1 MTLLAPTLEAFFT
14 QHLAGHRQARPRT
27 IGSYRD
33 TWRLFLG
40 YALDTTGAAF
50 AGLDIAALDAGLVS
64 SFLAHLEQ
72 ERGNT
77 ARTRNARLA
86 AIRSVLSSPPC
97 ATPSTLRRSPR
108 VLAIPAKKHG
118 RASVSYLTAR
128 ARSRPCS
135 RPRTPRRGTAAATT
149 RSSPLPPRPGCGAPS
164 SPGSPAA
171 TSRPGPDPT
180 VRCHGKGRKDRVT
193 PLAANTDRRDPHLAP
208 PSAPASPPIRCSRPL
223 PRRPLSPATPSRT
236 WFETAHRD
244 RGGGLPV
251 HPRQKRHPAHPA
263 AFRGHGPAA
272 RRGRSRHDRPLDGA
286 REAPVDAAVHP
297 RRPHAQGE
305 GPGPDLAAD
314 DEDRQV
320 PAARQ
325 APRVP
330 RGPGIMPLA

>member
-14 QHLAGHRQARPRT
+14 RYMAGQRQASPRT

-40 YALDTTGAAF
+40 YALEKTGTAP
-50 AGLDIAALDAGLVS
+50 AGLDIAAVDTGLVS
-64 SFLAHLEQ
+64 GFLAHLEAG
-72 ERGNT
+72 RGNT

-86 AIRSVLSSPPC
+86 AIRSFFKF
-97 ATPSTLRRSPR
+97 AALRHPEHAGTIAR

-118 RASVSYLTAR
+118 RRSVSYLTA
-128 ARSRPCS
+128 A
-135 RPRTPRRGTAAATT
+135 GAAALIAAPDTT
-149 RSSPLPPRPGCGAPS
+149 TWHGRRDHALLALAAQTGLRSSELTGLTRGDVQAGT
-164 SPGSPAA
+164 G
-171 TSRPGPDPT
+171 PT

-193 PLAANTDRRDPHLAP
+193 PLTANTA
-208 PSAPASPPIRCSRPL
+208 AVI
-223 PRRPLSPATPSRT
+223 RT
-236 WFETAHRD
+236 WLRQQPGEPARPAVPDHYRAAAVLRRHPGPGRTAHRD

-286 REAPVDAAVHP
+286 REPPVDAAVHP
-297 RRPHAQGE
+297 RRPQAQGE

-320 PAARQ
+320 PPARQ

>member
-14 QHLAGHRQARPRT
+14 QHLAGHRQASPRT

-40 YALDTTGAAF
+40 YALDTTGTAP

-86 AIRSVLSSPPC
+86 AIRSAFKFAALRHPEHA
-97 ATPSTLRRSPR
+97 ATIAR

-118 RASVSYLTAR
+118 RASVSYLTAGEIKALLAAPDTTTWHGR
-128 ARSRPCS
+128 RDHAFLALAAQTGLRCS
-135 RPRTPRRGTAAATT
+135 ELTGLTRGDVQTGT
-149 RSSPLPPRPGCGAPS
+149 G
-164 SPGSPAA
+164 
-171 TSRPGPDPT
+171 PT

-193 PLAANTDRRDPHLAP
+193 PLTANTAAVIRTWLRQHPGEPADPLFP
-208 PSAPASPPIRCSRPL
+208 TITG
-223 PRRPLSPATPSRT
+223 RPLSSDAVQEPGR
-236 WFETAHRD
+236 TAHRD

-286 REAPVDAAVHP
+286 REPPVDAAVHP
-297 RRPHAQGE
+297 RRPQAQGE

-320 PAARQ
+320 PPARQ